1 MEVKYGEYEQGVK
14 FVEYFEDIKAL
25 ENKIE
30 CCDIEIEKEEGIK
43 AKVMK

>member
-1 MEVKYGEYEQGVK
+1 MEIKYGEYQQGVK

-30 CCDIEIEKEEGIK
+30 YCQIEIDKEEEIK